1 MKVKAIDTLTSQTTV
16 TTTMFTQLLTKVW
29 PILIMNENSN
39 ALILDSHFAKTLQL
53 TGTRL
58 IKRSF
63 AGTAM
68 LIHTGTTLKRDVF
81 LFALMRD
88 HME

>member
-1 MKVKAIDTLTSQTTV
+1 MKGKAIDTSTLLTTV
-16 TTTMFTQLLTKVW
+16 TTTTSTQLLTKVW
-29 PILIMNENSN
+29 PTLIMNENSN
-39 ALILDSHFAKTLQL
+39 VPILDSHFAKTQLL

-68 LIHTGTTLKRDVF
+68 LIHTGITLKRDVF